1 MLKAADVI
9 QLSENQ
15 SLKLV
20 LDTNENQTLVVN
32 LSTNIDQYTEQF
44 SEMLLKSDNFENSS
58 LNGDIFADFSLQ
70 EKLQSND
77 YKVVATLNSATFDEL
92 LRNLTKYSSSL
103 YYKNFKVPKKAKETG
118 SEYIPS
124 GGKVLDENELFG
136 LIDASLDMWLTAGRF
151 TKEFEKKFAKYFGV
165 KYAITVNSGSSANLI
180 ALSTLTSHKLG
191 DRRLRRGDEVITVA
205 AGFPTTISPIVQNV
219 LIPVFV
225 DIDVPTYNVD
235 VTQLETA
242 LTPKTKAV
250 MIAHTLGM
258 PYDLK
263 GVKEF
268 CEKHNLWLIEDNCD
282 ALGSKFDG
290 KYTGTHGHIGTTSFY
305 PAHHITMGEG
315 GAVMLNDPLLY
326 KIAMS
331 MRDWGRDCWCPPG
344 IWGTCNKR
352 FEMKLGKLPVGY
364 DHKYTYSH
372 LGYNMKISD
381 SHAVLGISQL
391 DKLQSFV
398 DLRQRNYRLLTEGLK
413 KYEEHI
419 ILPEIIEGA
428 DPSWFGYLITL
439 KDHVTVGNKFEL
451 CEELES
457 KNIGTRQLF
466 GGNILR
472 QPLFADDDVEIRIL
486 DSGILKTN
494 ELTDEHYQM
503 LPRSEQV
510 MDKTFWVGLWPGITP
525 EEITYV
531 CDQIGEAILKRVA
544 TVTK

>member
-1 MLKAADVI
+1 MLKNGNII
-9 QLSENQ
+9 QLSKDENLQ
-15 SLKLV
+15 LV
-20 LDTNENQTLVVN
+20 LDIDEKGPITLELSPQT
-32 LSTNIDQYTEQF
+32 DQFNNKF
-44 SEMLLKSDNFENSS
+44 SEMILNKEDFEKNALQSAYLVTFTAQKQLEDQHYTVLDSLKS
-58 LNGDIFADFSLQ
+58 
-70 EKLQSND
+70 EK
-77 YKVVATLNSATFDEL
+77 FDEL

-103 YYKNFKVPKKAKETG
+103 YFKNFKVPQQVEAGTQ
-118 SEYIPS
+118 YIPS

-151 TKEFEKKFAKYFGV
+151 NKEFETKFAKYFGV
-165 KYAITVNSGSSANLI
+165 KHALTVNSGSSANLI

-205 AGFPTTISPIVQNV
+205 AGFPTTIAPIVQNG

-235 VTQLETA
+235 VSQLETA
-242 LTPKTKAV
+242 LSDKTKAV

-258 PYDLK
+258 PFDLT
-263 GVKEF
+263 GVKAF

-282 ALGSKFDG
+282 ALGSKFNG
-290 KYTGTHGHIGTTSFY
+290 QYTGTHGHIGTTSFY

-315 GAVMLNDPLLY
+315 GAVMMNDSKLY
-326 KIAMS
+326 RIAMS

-352 FEMKLGKLPVGY
+352 FEMKLGNLPKGY

-381 SHAVLGISQL
+381 SHAVLGLSQL

-398 DLRQRNYRLLTEGLK
+398 ELRQRNYKLLTEGLK

-419 ILPEIIEGA
+419 ILPEIIEGSE
-428 DPSWFGYLITL
+428 PSWFGYLVTL
-439 KDHVTVGNKFEL
+439 KDQVSFGNKFEL

-457 KNIGTRQLF
+457 KNVGTRQLF

-472 QPLFADDDVEIRIL
+472 QPLFADDDVELRIL
-486 DSGILKTN
+486 DSGILKSN
-494 ELTDEHYQM
+494 ELTDEHYKM

-525 EEITYV
+525 EEIEYV
-531 CDQIGEAILKRVA
+531 CEEIGKAVTRRLA
-544 TVTK
+544 TV